1 MSKTTSYAMYPHS
14 VIGFGFAIDGFKLFA
29 HLEAKAFKTK
39 LCVHTSCGVA
49 LPDTQGVSSGRFL
62 RAERLFMKSCNRLW
76 TDHACLRML
85 LHASL
90 IPVQKQHLL
99 VCKLGIHVRAVRQK
113 TVTRQG
119 EKRLQQAGP
128 GTNLASLGGL
138 KTGSGFL
145 HEFNFWA
152 TWWTQFW
159 VQISTPEMGPQN
171 AKKGTSLLFEGF
183 RCGALP
189 GVKFCA
195 VYPNELATALPSG

>member
-1 MSKTTSYAMYPHS
+1 MVSNVLPTWKQWRSKQSFVRIHHVAPLCQIHKVS
-14 VIGFGFAIDGFKLFA
+14 AQVGFSQPGKL
-29 HLEAKAFKTK
+29 
-39 LCVHTSCGVA
+39 
-49 LPDTQGVSSGRFL
+49 
-62 RAERLFMKSCNRLW
+62 ERLFIKCCSLLW
-76 TDHACLRML
+76 TDQACRQML

-90 IPVQKQHLL
+90 IRIQKQHLL
-99 VCKLGIHVRAVRQK
+99 VCKLGIHVASHPPENCHPTWGK
-113 TVTRQG
+113 KG
-119 EKRLQQAGP
+119 CSKLAP
-128 GTNLASLGGL
+128 GTNQASFVGP

-145 HEFNFWA
+145 PDFNCWA